1 MDVTILSNEAM
12 INFLSL
18 WISVFSNVKFLISL
32 STIWTKGI
40 VKSIIIE
47 EKEELGISIQ
57 RDELTLL
64 V

>member
-1 MDVTILSNEAM
+1 MDATILSNEVM

-57 RDELTLL
+57 SDELTLL